1 MKKIILFLFCFT
13 VILVISNS
21 KEELLIPDQSI
32 RYRIIANSN
41 SQEDQNIKW
50 TINKELI
57 PILHKITTN
66 ATTYEDSQVL
76 IKQELPRINN
86 ILSKYT
92 KDFNVNFGNNYFP
105 EKNYRNVK
113 YSAGEYESLVISLGE
128 SKGDNWWCVLFP
140 PLCLLEASADDT
152 DEVQYDWYIRK
163 IIKKYS

>member
-1 MKKIILFLFCFT
+1 MKKIILFLFCLT
-13 VILVISNS
+13 VILVLTNS

-41 SQEDQNIKW
+41 SKEDQTTKW

-57 PILHKITTN
+57 PILHNITTD
-66 ATTYEDSQVL
+66 ATSYEDSQNL

-92 KDFNVNFGNNYFP
+92 NDFKVNFGNNYFP
-105 EKNYRNVK
+105 EKIYHKVK
-113 YSAGEYESLVISLGE
+113 YNAGEYESLVISLGE

-140 PLCLLEASADDT
+140 PLCLLEANANDT
-152 DEVQYDWYIRK
+152 DEVQYDWYIRN